1 MKGREMSCRK
11 DTNQRLLADVVTP
24 KVGDFLR
31 FVYEPSTLNM
41 IVAVTPNDVLVVR
54 VRSMSRMRKDVEYFD
69 R

>member
-24 KVGDFLR
+24 KVGAFLR
-31 FVYEPSTLNM
+31 FVHEPSTVNM

-54 VRSMSRMRKDVEYFD
+54 VRGMSRMRKDVEYFD
-69 R
+69 K